1 MQRQS
6 RSMITIT
13 ALTALL
19 SATSAR
25 NIKAADE
32 CRTDQSQPVLPRG
45 SSSISGHRTLVV
57 NNEGADV
64 VIRAENLTPGI
75 AYTAWFLISTR
86 RQNALCRSNVRLWTW
101 LRRRAIPP
109 ACWGEWIAPSLGRM
123 GD

>member
-6 RSMITIT
+6 RSMITIM

-19 SATSAR
+19 SVTSAR

-45 SSSISGHRTLVV
+45 SSSISGHGTLVV

-75 AYTAWFLISTR
+75 AYTAWFLYFDSTE
-86 RQNALCRSNVRLWTW
+86 QCLVPHQCGNADLT
-101 LRRRAIPP
+101 AP
-109 ACWGEWIAPSLGRM
+109 AGNPTGVLGRM
-123 GD
+123 